1 MDSQPVAHLLTIDSA
16 RVKNEDQEEAAKLF
30 QATKEDGVFYLS
42 LQESSFAEV
51 LSDVDVLLTFAKN
64 FFISSEEEK
73 LQYDIDELG
82 ELKLNGLRRYKPVG
96 RNFGGNVFHN
106 MSHIIP
112 AKSTLDPAAIQ
123 PPIVAREFPSLKE
136 CFIHIRQILLL
147 LLQSLSTSL
156 GLPADV
162 NLTGV
167 HRSHIPSPDIV
178 RLLHYIAQPACE
190 TGIPQAAHTDLGSL
204 TMLFATSPGLQILNS
219 RTTEWEYILPKPDCA
234 IINAGDRMA
243 IFLGPLFAMLHRHS
257 LPSA

>member
-82 ELKLNGLRRYKPVG
+82 ELKLNGYKP
-96 RNFGGNVFHN
+96 
-106 MSHIIP
+106 IP

>member
-16 RVKNEDQEEAAKLF
+16 RLKNEDQEEAAKLF

-82 ELKLNGLRRYKPVG
+82 ELKLNGYKP
-96 RNFGGNVFHN
+96 
-106 MSHIIP
+106 
-112 AKSTLDPAAIQ
+112 ALAAAATVLKVLQ
-123 PPIVAREFPSLKE
+123 FDVAREFPSLKE
-136 CFIHIRQILLL
+136 CFIHIRQVLLL

-178 RLLHYIAQPACE
+178 RLLHYIAQPARE

-234 IINAGDRMA
+234 IINVGDRMA